1 VQTPKPLFHRS
12 VRGNKLSP
20 RAPFSKGIRKFL
32 TAVSYHTT
40 SLPRSPLR
48 LRAQLFVAASPLV
61 RTVILFVLGH
71 LLAFGGVYLIN
82 NLKPEE
88 GEGAGHR
95 ALEGAKSITSPAQ
108 VACSTWQG
116 DIELIRGRRMA
127 GIALHY
133 NVLYI
138 SANYSSCFSYSPPV
152 RCREIETG
160 NSEQAR
166 WFLIPSMPSRVTSK

>member
-1 VQTPKPLFHRS
+1 MENSRSLISSYAGTHARLSWLLSVYRSVACGGESGERQTRFPSFQDLNWSPVQTPKPLFHRS

-20 RAPFSKGIRKFL
+20 RAPFSKGIRNFL
-32 TAVSYHTT
+32 TAVSYNTT

-48 LRAQLFVAASPLV
+48 LRAQFFVAASPLV
-61 RTVILFVLGH
+61 RTVILFVLGL

-116 DIELIRGRRMA
+116 DVEECRGR
-127 GIALHY
+127 G
-133 NVLYI
+133 
-138 SANYSSCFSYSPPV
+138 
-152 RCREIETG
+152 
-160 NSEQAR
+160 
-166 WFLIPSMPSRVTSK
+166 